1 MTIFSLVTYSVKK
14 EMSGMKLSIN
24 RDLEVVRPS
33 IIREMKNLAD
43 SYEDVIDFTLG
54 EPHLFHQT
62 YELIKEDLMKR
73 LSRDSL
79 GYANHYGIVE
89 LREVISDYC
98 KEHFNQVYDARNEI
112 LVTTGVSE
120 SISAVLKT
128 ILEVGDEVIIFNPSF
143 SLYGSNVEMYGGK
156 VVVYDM
162 IANNMQINKDI
173 LLSLISD
180 KTKAII
186 INSPCNPTGQLFC
199 ESDLKNIYEC
209 IMDKPI
215 FILSDEIYRELVFN
229 QLSYHSISEYQ
240 DLRNRLF
247 VMNGFSKSLAMTG
260 WRVGYVMGPE
270 QYIKLVAIVHQNFVA
285 SISTISQYAAIE
297 ALKHPE
303 ITDNIRSYYQRNRD
317 YVYEQL
323 SPYFRNIIKPD
334 GAFYLYIDVSCYD
347 ESSQA
352 FSMQLLRK
360 QKVALVPGVAF
371 ENEPSSYVRLS
382 YCCDFDQLKEGVR
395 RIQNFG
401 KIL

>member
-1 MTIFSLVTYSVKK
+1 
-14 EMSGMKLSIN
+14 MKLTIN
-24 RDLEVVRPS
+24 KDLEVVRPS

-43 SYEDVIDFTLG
+43 SYEDVVDFTLG

-62 YELIKEDLMKR
+62 YELMKEDLMKR

-79 GYANHYGIVE
+79 GYANHYGIIE

-98 KEHFNQVYDARNEI
+98 KEQFNQVYDARNEI

-128 ILEVGDEVIIFNPSF
+128 ILEEGDEVIIFNPSF

-156 VVVYDM
+156 VVAYDM
-162 IANNMQINKDI
+162 IANDMKINKDV

-180 KTKAII
+180 KTKAMI

-199 ESDLKNIYEC
+199 KNDLKNIYEC
-209 IMDKPI
+209 IIDKPI
-215 FILSDEIYRELVFN
+215 FILSDEIYRELVFD
-229 QLSYHSISEYQ
+229 QLAYHSISEYQ

-303 ITDNIRSYYQRNRD
+303 ITDSIRSYYQRNRD

-323 SPYFRNIIKPD
+323 SPYFRKIIKPD
-334 GAFYLYIDVSCYD
+334 GAFYLYIDVSCYN
-347 ESSQA
+347 ESSHGFA
-352 FSMQLLRK
+352 MQLLRE

-371 ENEPSSYVRLS
+371 ENETSSYVRLS
-382 YCCDFDQLKEGVR
+382 YCCDFEQLKEGVY

>member
-1 MTIFSLVTYSVKK
+1 MTIFSFITYSVKK
-14 EMSGMKLSIN
+14 EMSGMKLTIN
-24 RDLEVVRPS
+24 KDLEVVRPS

-43 SYEDVIDFTLG
+43 SYEDVVDFTLG

-62 YELIKEDLMKR
+62 YELIKEDLMRR
-73 LSRDSL
+73 LSSDSL

-98 KEHFNQVYDARNEI
+98 KEQFNQVYDARNEI

-128 ILEVGDEVIIFNPSF
+128 ILEEGDEVIMFNPSF

-156 VVVYDM
+156 VVAYDM
-162 IANNMQINKDI
+162 IANDMKINKDV

-180 KTKAII
+180 KTKAMI
-186 INSPCNPTGQLFC
+186 INSPCNPTGQLLC
-199 ESDLKNIYEC
+199 ENDLKNIYEC
-209 IMDKPI
+209 IIDKPI
-215 FILSDEIYRELVFN
+215 FILSDEIYRELVFD
-229 QLSYHSISEYQ
+229 QLAYHSISEYQ

-270 QYIKLVAIVHQNFVA
+270 QYIRLVAIVHQNFVA

-303 ITDNIRSYYQRNRD
+303 ITDSIRSYYQHNRD

-323 SPYFRNIIKPD
+323 SPYFRQIIRPD
-334 GAFYLYIDVSCYD
+334 GAFYLYIDVSCYN
-347 ESSQA
+347 ESSQDFA
-352 FSMQLLRK
+352 MQLLRE
-360 QKVALVPGVAF
+360 QKVALVPGIAF
-371 ENEPSSYVRLS
+371 ENETSSYVRLS
-382 YCCDFDQLKEGVR
+382 YCCDFEQLKKGVC
-395 RIQNFG
+395 RIQKLG